1 MSRIVDN
8 LIAFRVLYMLVTPF
22 KETQAF
28 KLGIIDEKGNN
39 LKKVG
44 SLKTTAEK
52 DAYTYLHRLVFNVKK
67 IINRLPGGENRT
79 KSVIAALWLVKE
91 SYELKLNP
99 TKLEENFKSILNKIN
114 LENIVFVEEELLL
127 REIYEEIG
135 NVTGAG
141 VATDEP
147 VIRPG
152 KLGKRFGSFKVG
164 NDVIRRFNKKK
175 KKATDISECL
185 DVTNKEELKIYQFVD
200 NNPNTILLLR
210 SEEATKIIRFDESLQ
225 IVNIEEF

>member
-1 MSRIVDN
+1 MSKIVDN
-8 LIAFRVLYMLVTPF
+8 LIAFKVLYMLVTPF
-22 KETQAF
+22 KETQAY

-44 SLKTTAEK
+44 TLKTSAEK

-99 TKLEENFKSILNKIN
+99 TKLEENYKAILQKIN

-127 REIYEEIG
+127 KEIYEELG

-141 VATDEP
+141 VATNEP
-147 VIRPG
+147 VIRVN
-152 KLGKRFGSFKVG
+152 KLGKRYGSFKVG
-164 NDVIRRFNKKK
+164 NDVIRRFKKK
-175 KKATDISECL
+175 KKATDIGECL
-185 DVTNKEELKIYQFVD
+185 DLENEEDLKIYEFVD
-200 NNPNTILLLR
+200 KNPNAILLLKN
-210 SEEATKIIRFDESLQ
+210 EECIKAIKFDGSLQ
-225 IVNIEEF
+225 IANVEEF